1 MPASIPHSTPGPH
14 GLDEAQEV
22 CARVQRDDLL
32 DLMRVIRDAF
42 DVPSGNKRQ
51 DLLDTRAHL
60 VSNTLCNV
68 LDGSAVLG
76 TAWET
81 ELLRQELADDTPR
94 VTVAEKQ
101 VVVRRSL
108 VRALRLR
115 YFPGSGGRHA

>member
-14 GLDEAQEV
+14 GLDEAQQD

-32 DLMRVIRDAF
+32 DLMRVIRDAL
-42 DVPSGNKRQ
+42 DVPSGTKRQ
-51 DLLDTRAHL
+51 DLVDTRAQL

-81 ELLRQELADDTPR
+81 ELLRQELGDDSPR
-94 VTVAEKQ
+94 VTLVETQ
-101 VVVRRSL
+101 VVVRRRPL
-108 VRALRLR
+108 RALWLR
-115 YFPGSGGRHA
+115 CFPGSGGRHA